1 MNHIKL
7 NDAIICLNK
16 NEDPLFGSLSYTKPA
31 SQNTI
36 ITVEAN
42 NKIIKMPLRKI
53 KLAVFKLD
61 AKTYGF
67 IFKSLF
73 RYDNDC
79 KYWDNELKR
88 LASHDL
94 KPNF

>member
-16 NEDPLFGSLSYTKPA
+16 NEDPLFGSLSYTKPT